1 MTDLEKII
9 SYFKQISK
17 IPRTSGD
24 EQAISDYLV
33 AFAKERNLEVIQ
45 DEYNNVIIK
54 KPAFPGEEHR
64 RPIIFQGHIDM
75 VYVKT
80 EDSDHRYEDGIEVL
94 DNGEFLYAK
103 DTTLGL

>member
-33 AFAKERNLEVIQ
+33 AFAKERNLAVIQ
-45 DEYNNVIIK
+45 DESRFWIMGSSSMQKI
-54 KPAFPGEEHR
+54 R
-64 RPIIFQGHIDM
+64 RLGQI
-75 VYVKT
+75 T
-80 EDSDHRYEDGIEVL
+80 ELQSAMR
-94 DNGEFLYAK
+94 
-103 DTTLGL
+103 